1 MKEHLKRILSM
12 KYVLGNILFNK
23 ADSKVKQKIKAD
35 YSRYLEL
42 HYTDKEYSPRNMR
55 MLLYEDAVFR
65 TLFIYR
71 ICESYKIPPT
81 MLKKIFNTVGT
92 VELDSIFGTIG
103 GGMFVGHKGCVVLA
117 RKIGEHCTIGA
128 YSVIGGGQPNADGEV
143 LPVLGNN
150 VCVHANASI
159 FGGIHIGDNVTIG
172 AGAVVNKDVPDN
184 CVVVGNP
191 ARIVRQ
197 NGVRVDIPL

>member
-1 MKEHLKRILSM
+1 MRKRLKRILCL
-12 KYVLGNILFNK
+12 KYVIGNILFNK
-23 ADSKVKQKIKAD
+23 ANVEVQRKIEDD
-35 YSRYLEL
+35 YKRFLEL
-42 HYTDKEYSPRNMR
+42 HYFDKEYSAKNLRA
-55 MLLYEDAVFR
+55 LLYENSVFR
-65 TLFIYR
+65 TQFVCR
-71 ICESYKIPPT
+71 IRENCKIPPFI
-81 MLKKIFNTVGT
+81 LESVFHIVET
-92 VELDSIFGTIG
+92 VELLAAPENIG
-103 GGMFVGHKGCVVLA
+103 GGMFIGHKECVVLA

-197 NGVRVDIPL
+197 NGLRVDIPL